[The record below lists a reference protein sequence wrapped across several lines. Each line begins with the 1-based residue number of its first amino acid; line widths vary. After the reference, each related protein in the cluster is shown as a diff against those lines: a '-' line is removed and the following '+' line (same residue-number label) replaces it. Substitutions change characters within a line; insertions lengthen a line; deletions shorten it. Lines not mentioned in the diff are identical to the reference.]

1 MQPVA
6 DTLSRVNDLATR
18 RLDSLAQA
26 IQPVRQQMPI
36 DEYMPRALAE
46 AQRNDK
52 FARALARSIYQSQQ
66 LRGAR

>member
-6 DTLSRVNDLATR
+6 DTLSRVNDLANH
-18 RLDSLAQA
+18 RLDSLAQS
-26 IQPVRQQMPI
+26 IQPVRQMPV
-36 DEYMPRALAE
+36 DEYMPRALVE

-52 FARALARSIYQSQQ
+52 FARALAHSIYQAQQ